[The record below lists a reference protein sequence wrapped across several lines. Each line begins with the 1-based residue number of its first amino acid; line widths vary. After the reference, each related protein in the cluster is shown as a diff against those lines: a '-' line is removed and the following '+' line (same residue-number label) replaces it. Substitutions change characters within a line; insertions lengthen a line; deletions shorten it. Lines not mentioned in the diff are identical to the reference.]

1 MKMKCRV
8 LESGMCI
15 ITQGYKKGVHD
26 GVDLVNTNSKGSH
39 ILGWE
44 VAHSD
49 GVVVA
54 CKNDC
59 NYNTYPNGSVIYG
72 NYVKIKHD
80 NGYYT
85 LYGHIAYKT
94 VKVKV
99 GDKVKKGQ
107 VLGYMGN
114 TGYSNGGHLHWEVRT
129 PSDVRID
136 PIPYLDKDLPDNK
149 SDEFVKGYDYVTLD
163 NMYVRWGAGLNYGI
177 KLVKNLTPDGKR
189 NAYNQNPNAY
199 AVYKKGTIYTALD
212 VIKNKYGVWARTPSG
227 YVCMCGA
234 SGTYYAR
241 KK

>member
-1 MKMKCRV
+1 MKCRV
-8 LESGMCI
+8 LESGMCV
-15 ITQGYKKGVHD
+15 ITQNYKKGVHN
-26 GVDLVNTNSKGSH
+26 GVDLVNTNSKGAH

-49 GVVVA
+49 GTVVGYRNN
-54 CKNDC
+54 CTGFEK
-59 NYNTYPNGSVIYG
+59 GSYG

-85 LYGHIAYKT
+85 LYAHMSYNT
-94 VKVKV
+94 VKVKT

-114 TGYSNGGHLHWEVRT
+114 TGYSFGGHLHFEVRT

-136 PIPYLDKDLPDNK
+136 PTPYLDKDLPDNK
-149 SDEFVKGYDYVTLD
+149 QDEFVKGYNYVTLD
-163 NMYVRWGAGLNYGI
+163 NMYVRYGAGLNYGI
-177 KLVKNLTPDGKR
+177 KLVKNLTPDGKK

-212 VIKNKYGVWARTPSG
+212 VIKNNYGVWARTPSG
-227 YVCMCGA
+227 YVCMRGA

>member
-1 MKMKCRV
+1 MKCRV

-26 GVDLVNTNSKGSH
+26 GVDLVNTNSKGEH

-54 CKNDC
+54 TRNNCTGFEK
-59 NYNTYPNGSVIYG
+59 GSYG
-72 NYVKIKHD
+72 NYVKLRHND
-80 NGYYT
+80 GYYT
-85 LYGHIAYKT
+85 LYAHMAYKT

-114 TGYSNGGHLHWEVRT
+114 TGYSFGGHLHFEVRNT
-129 PSDVRID
+129 SDVRID
-136 PIPYLDKDLPDNK
+136 PTPYLDKDLPDNK
-149 SDEFVKGYDYVTLD
+149 QDEFIKGYDYITLD

-177 KLVKNLTPDGKR
+177 KLVKNLTPDGKK

-212 VIKNKYGVWARTPSG
+212 VIKNNYGIWARTPSG
-227 YVCMCGA
+227 YVCMRGN
-234 SGTYYAR
+234 SGTDYAR

>member
-1 MKMKCRV
+1 MKCRV

-15 ITQGYKKGVHD
+15 ITQNYKKGVHD
-26 GVDLVNTNSKGSH
+26 GVDLVNTNSKGDH

-49 GVVVA
+49 GTVVGYRNN
-54 CKNDC
+54 CTGFEK
-59 NYNTYPNGSVIYG
+59 GSYG

-85 LYGHIAYKT
+85 LYGHMAYNT
-94 VKVKV
+94 VKVKT

-114 TGYSNGGHLHWEVRT
+114 TGYSFGGHLHFEVRT

-136 PIPYLDKDLPDNK
+136 PTPYLDKDLPDNK
-149 SDEFVKGYDYVTLD
+149 HDEFVKGHDYVTLD
-163 NMYVRWGAGLNYGI
+163 NMYVRYGAGLNYGI
-177 KLVKNLTPDGKR
+177 KLVKNLTPDGKK

-212 VIKNKYGVWARTPSG
+212 VIKNNYGVWARTPSG
-227 YVCMCGA
+227 YVCMRGA

>member
-1 MKMKCRV
+1 MKCRV

-26 GVDLVNTNSKGSH
+26 GVDLVNTNSKGDH

-44 VAHSD
+44 VAHSA
-49 GVVVA
+49 GTVVGYRNN
-54 CKNDC
+54 CTGFEK
-59 NYNTYPNGSVIYG
+59 GSYG

-80 NGYYT
+80 DGYYT
-85 LYGHIAYKT
+85 LYGHMAYNT
-94 VKVKV
+94 VKVKI

-114 TGYSNGGHLHWEVRT
+114 TGYSFGGHLHFEVRT
-129 PSDVRID
+129 PSDIRID
-136 PIPYLDKDLPDNK
+136 PTPYLDKDLPDNK
-149 SDEFVKGYDYVTLD
+149 QDEFVKGYDYVTLD

-177 KLVKNLTPDGKR
+177 KLVKNLTPDGQK

-212 VIKNKYGVWARTPSG
+212 VIKNNYGVWARTPSG
-227 YVCMCGA
+227 YVCMRGA

>member
-1 MKMKCRV
+1 MKCRV

-26 GVDLVNTNSKGSH
+26 GVDLVNTNSKGEH

-54 CKNDC
+54 TRNNCTGFEK
-59 NYNTYPNGSVIYG
+59 GSYG
-72 NYVKIKHD
+72 NYVKLKHND
-80 NGYYT
+80 GYYT
-85 LYGHIAYKT
+85 LYAHMAYKT

-114 TGYSNGGHLHWEVRT
+114 TGYSFGGHLHFEVRNT
-129 PSDVRID
+129 SDVRID
-136 PIPYLDKDLPDNK
+136 PTPYLDKDLPDNK
-149 SDEFVKGYDYVTLD
+149 QDEFVKGYDYITLD

-177 KLVKNLTPDGKR
+177 KLVKNLTPDGKK

-212 VIKNKYGVWARTPSG
+212 VIKNNYGIWARTPSG
-227 YVCMCGA
+227 YVCMRGN
-234 SGTYYAR
+234 SGTDYAR

>member
-1 MKMKCRV
+1 MKCRV

-26 GVDLVNTNSKGSH
+26 GVDLVNTNSKGDH

-54 CKNDC
+54 TRNNCTGFEK
-59 NYNTYPNGSVIYG
+59 GSYG

-85 LYGHIAYKT
+85 MYAHMAYNT

-99 GDKVKKGQ
+99 GQRVKRGQ

-114 TGYSNGGHLHWEVRT
+114 TGYSFGGHLHWEVRK
-129 PSDVRID
+129 PNEEKID
-136 PIPYLDKDLPDNK
+136 PIPYLDADLPSN
-149 SDEFVKGYDYVTLD
+149 SDSEFKKGYDYVTLD

-177 KLVKNLTPDGKR
+177 KLVKDLTPDGKR
-189 NAYNQNPNAY
+189 NATSSNPYDY

-212 VIKNKYGVWARTPSG
+212 VITNNYGVWAKTPSG
-227 YVCMCGA
+227 YVCMEGA
-234 SGTYYAR
+234 SKTKYAS